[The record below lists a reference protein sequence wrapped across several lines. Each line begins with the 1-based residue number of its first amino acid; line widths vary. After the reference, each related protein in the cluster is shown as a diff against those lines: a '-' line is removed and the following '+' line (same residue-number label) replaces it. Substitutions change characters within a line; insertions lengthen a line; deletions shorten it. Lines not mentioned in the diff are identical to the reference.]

1 MFRMGGGY
9 SISIFLFIIG
19 EHSIKISAAAPRA
32 PDESK
37 HSHLHLHFDWTLS
50 CSALWDV
57 WNRLA

>member
-37 HSHLHLHFDWTLS
+37 HSLS
-50 CSALWDV
+50 PALA
-57 WNRLA
+57 L